1 MSPTET
7 KVVETIA
14 EHPDIT
20 ETQIL
25 NANEKLDR
33 SYVHT
38 LLERLEKKG
47 EIIRRGFSYQ
57 VTRDAHDKAER
68 PKINRRLAFVVLLGL
83 ILIATIVWRGL
94 SSYN

>member
-1 MSPTET
+1 MSPTEI

-14 EHPDIT
+14 DHPDIT

-25 NANEKLDR
+25 NVNEKLDR
-33 SYVHT
+33 SYVHS

-57 VTRDAHDKAER
+57 VTRDATEKAER
-68 PKINRRLAFVVLLGL
+68 PKINRMLAVVIGLGL
-83 ILIATIVWRGL
+83 ILIGIIVWRGL
-94 SSYN
+94 SAYY